1 MPHTSP
7 SSASGEAPGRVRP
20 ALTRL
25 RKRRSY
31 ISSPET
37 QHRIVRQF
45 MFVLGVGI
53 VLGLCNAY
61 VIVSFSQVEIVVL
74 PDATPLVTTL
84 ALLYMASLAMAS
96 LGVVLL
102 LALFYS
108 HRIGGPVFKIVGAM
122 QRVAGGDLRGRV
134 CLRDTDLLQD
144 VALATNSVTI
154 TFQRAL
160 RDIDGSVG
168 RLRAGEPVDA
178 AADESL
184 AEIEAVLAEFG
195 SLSPTVAETPRIGQ
209 GHGEVMTLRR

>member
-1 MPHTSP
+1 MPQSSP
-7 SSASGEAPGRVRP
+7 SSTSGEAIGRVHTGM
-20 ALTRL
+20 ALM

-45 MFVLGVGI
+45 MLVLGLGI

-61 VIVSFSQVEIVVL
+61 VIVSFSHVEIVVL
-74 PDATPLVTTL
+74 PDATPLETTL

-108 HRIGGPVFKIVGAM
+108 HRVGGPVFKIVGAM
-122 QRVAGGDLRGRV
+122 QRVADGDLRVRV
-134 CLRDTDLLQD
+134 RLRDTDLLQD
-144 VALATNSVTI
+144 VAAATNGVTVN
-154 TFQRAL
+154 FQRAL
-160 RDIDGSVG
+160 REIDAGVA
-168 RLRAGEPVDA
+168 RLRARGSLDGDG
-178 AADESL
+178 DESL

-195 SLSPTVAETPRIGQ
+195 ALTNTAVERPRIGE
-209 GHGEVMTLRR
+209 GRGEVMTLRR